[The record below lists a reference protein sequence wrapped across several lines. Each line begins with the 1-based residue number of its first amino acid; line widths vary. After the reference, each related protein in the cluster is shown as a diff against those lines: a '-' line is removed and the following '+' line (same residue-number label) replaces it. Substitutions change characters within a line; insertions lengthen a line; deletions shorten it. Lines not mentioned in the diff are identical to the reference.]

1 MKKYTKRGLAIV
13 LALCLCLSALTTIAF
28 ASTGGLDRNPSDI
41 QPMTFDYVRDHINSM
56 VSGMTNKYVLKD
68 SSNVDLSRDVYILD
82 PRIVSIRVDTS
93 DVDWNTYGV
102 YPIRYTVCFKPAV
115 NDSYKTLALGPNE
128 SEAHDKD
135 AKLGGFNGDKIL
147 TNRSLAY
154 VYTDCASKLSNNEYA
169 TMMFGAEVNIGA
181 PSYLDDFVKQ
191 AVPVYQSNTQMYS
204 TSNKPEIP
212 NRYYKNL
219 SGNYSNKSF
228 TVKAPFSI
236 AIGEDGYFCSRC
248 GKRFTVAGNHS
259 YTTYGYAYE
268 AAEVHKC
275 DNGKGYNWITFDG
288 HKRDCKVGDSFSVE
302 IFTPN
307 V

>member
-1 MKKYTKRGLAIV
+1 MKRITKRGLAIV
-13 LALCLCLSALTTIAF
+13 LALCLCFSAFATISF

-115 NDSYKTLALGPNE
+115 NDSYKTLSLGPSE
-128 SEAHDKD
+128 SAAHDKD
-135 AKLGGFNGDKIL
+135 AKVGGITNNNSH
-147 TNRSLAY
+147 TNRSLCY
-154 VYTDCASKLSNNEYA
+154 VYTDCASNLKNNEFVGV
-169 TMMFGAEVNIGA
+169 TFGAEVHVGA

-212 NRYYKNL
+212 TKHYKNL
-219 SGNYSNKSF
+219 YGNYSYKECKVKTPF
-228 TVKAPFSI
+228 TLIV
-236 AIGEDGYFCSRC
+236 GEDGYYCSRC
-248 GKRFTVAGNHS
+248 GKRFTVVGKNS
-259 YTTYGYAYE
+259 YVSPDYAYS

-288 HKRDCKVGDSFSVE
+288 HESNFKVGDTFSVE

-307 V
+307 A